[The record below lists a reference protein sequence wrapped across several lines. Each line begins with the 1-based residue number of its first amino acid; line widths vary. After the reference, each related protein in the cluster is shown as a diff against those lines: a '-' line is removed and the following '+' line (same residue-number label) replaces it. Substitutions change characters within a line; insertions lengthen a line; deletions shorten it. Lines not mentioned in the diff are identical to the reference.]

1 MMMTMKTLEVG
12 LVLGGGGAR
21 GLAHIGVLRAL
32 EEYNIR
38 PVALAGCSMGAII
51 GAFYAAGYGPDDMVE
66 IIKKLKYRQ
75 FFYFGEL
82 GGIIG
87 GAGIEAFLSQYLPE
101 TFEDLSLPLTVTTVD
116 VQAGRLVVLNRGEL
130 ISALRASSAL
140 PGIISPVKRYERY
153 YVDGGLLNNLPIDV
167 IRTMTMAPVIAVDVG
182 APPNKHLD
190 FEPEKTSILAHVSD
204 LVRGKKGL
212 LDDVLR
218 RGLTIELFMKAVD
231 IPQKVLTEMRLS
243 LQPPEVLIRPALE
256 PQFGIEDFGRAK
268 EAIKLGYSAAKTS
281 LQDWLA
287 SLTPTPP
294 EAQSDE
300 SDQRAQTGQH
310 QPEDDRARHPAN
322 SRKN

>member
-1 MMMTMKTLEVG
+1 MILAMETLEVG

-32 EEYNIR
+32 EEFSIK

-51 GAFYAAGYGPDDMVE
+51 SAFYAAQYSPDDMVD
-66 IIKKLKYRQ
+66 IIRKLKYRQ

-87 GAGIEAFLSQYLPE
+87 GHGIEAFLSQYLPD

-116 VQAGRLVVLNRGEL
+116 VQDGRLVVLNTGEL

-140 PGIISPVKRYERY
+140 PGILSPVKRFDRY
-153 YVDGGLLNNLPIDV
+153 YVDGGLLNNLPIDI

-182 APPNKHLD
+182 APPNKKLD

-243 LQPPEVLIRPALE
+243 LQPPEILIRPALD

-268 EAIKLGYSAAKTS
+268 EAIKLGYTAAK
-281 LQDWLA
+281 A
-287 SLTPTPP
+287 SISAWIETL
-294 EAQSDE
+294 
-300 SDQRAQTGQH
+300 GVV
-310 QPEDDRARHPAN
+310 PEDGPISLEQID
-322 SRKN
+322 